1 MTRPYMTHPPRLL
14 QLAVPCRTGLSRHLP
29 PFCSAQLRRL
39 RLFVFAVFFV
49 GFNTAAVCKT
59 WSWGFL
65 FWSLVCLTIMLVY
78 FFKGNLNFPPF
89 PHDF

>member
-39 RLFVFAVFFV
+39 RLFRLRRVLRWLQHRRRMQDVVLGFPLLEPGLLDNNARVFLQRKF
-49 GFNTAAVCKT
+49 
-59 WSWGFL
+59 
-65 FWSLVCLTIMLVY
+65 
-78 FFKGNLNFPPF
+78 
-89 PHDF
+89 